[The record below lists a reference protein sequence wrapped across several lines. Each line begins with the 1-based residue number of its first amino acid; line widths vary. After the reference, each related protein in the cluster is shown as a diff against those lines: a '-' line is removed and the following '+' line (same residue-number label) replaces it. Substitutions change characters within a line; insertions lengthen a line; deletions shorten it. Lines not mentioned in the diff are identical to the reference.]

1 MTEIP
6 IQLSKGA
13 LRAGRHDRHAFADLP
28 RNPVYIA
35 MDGLTCSHNVGC
47 IFRMADAVLA
57 SKLLLCGDTRLPPGN
72 KISKGSRG
80 AEKWVPW
87 EHHERIA
94 DALVP
99 LKESGVQIISLEL
112 CDSSI
117 EYTQMTYASAVC
129 FVVEAEHRGVSPE
142 ALALS
147 DYSIHL
153 PMLGMSNSLNV
164 STATSV
170 VLYDYLEKTERGTS
184 GIC

>member
-13 LRAGRHDRHAFADLP
+13 LREGRHDRHAFADLP

-35 MDGLTCSHNVGC
+35 MDSLTCSHNVGC

-57 SKLLLCGDTRLPPGN
+57 QKLLLCGDTRLPPG
-72 KISKGSRG
+72 KRISKGSRG

-94 DALVP
+94 DALLP

-112 CDSSI
+112 CDSSVD
-117 EYTQMTYASAVC
+117 YAQMSYASPVC
-129 FVVEAEHRGVSPE
+129 FVVGAEHSGVSPE

-147 DYSIHL
+147 DHTIHL

-170 VLYDYLEKTERGTS
+170 ILYDFLEKTERSTR
-184 GIC
+184 

>member
-1 MTEIP
+1 MTNIP

-13 LRAGRHDRHAFADLP
+13 LRGGRHDRHGFADLP
-28 RNPVYIA
+28 RNQVYIA

-87 EHHERIA
+87 EHHEHIA
-94 DALVP
+94 DALMP
-99 LKESGVQIISLEL
+99 LKKAGVQIISLEL

-117 EYTQMTYASAVC
+117 EYTQMSYVKPVC
-129 FVVEAEHRGVSPE
+129 FVVGAEHRGVSSE

-147 DYSIHL
+147 DHAIHL

-170 VLYDYLEKTERGTS
+170 VLYDFLEKAERRTR
-184 GIC
+184 